1 MFEQICA
8 KIKSGVGSDFY
19 AITSDGWSKP
29 TLSPQLQSVTIHWT
43 DTDWNRQDMVFA
55 AFPMDE
61 FRHSG
66 DVLAEKIATCLT
78 EKGIS
83 MEKLVCCVRDDARNM
98 QCAIRRMEKDSFQC
112 CAHFLFSKANWALI
126 EEDVQ
131 EFAKRME
138 NENEFQLEEAG
149 TSSLCDI
156 DNLADDCDER
166 SDDSIK
172 FDIWKPKSPASISLP
187 SAISTTSRIQVQLA
201 AFKVDARPLLDTD
214 IFSWWKQN
222 GAQFPALDKIARVV
236 HSIPATSVSSERLFS
251 KAGLIYGN
259 KLRNRLSGELV
270 EKILVVKANMDNLQ
284 LAPSAAPEGEIFE
297 SDDVEDQEDQQY
309 VLPEN

>member
-1 MFEQICA
+1 MSDIWKYYDKSSANEAQCQICKRKLARKDGSTRGMWKHLEA
-8 KIKSGVGSDFY
+8 KHQQDFQQLKGTLNDGENGEEQRSLEVGDILG
-19 AITSDGWSKP
+19 AN
-29 TLSPQLQSVTIHWT
+29 VTIHWT
-43 DTDWNRQDMVFA
+43 DTNWNRQDMVLA

-98 QCAIRRMEKDSFQC
+98 QCAIRRMEKDRF
-112 CAHFLFSKANWALI
+112 AYDEEIFSKANWALI

-131 EFAKRME
+131 EFAKRMD

-156 DNLADDCDER
+156 DDLADDCDER

-172 FDIWKPKSPASISLP
+172 FDIWKPKSPASVSLP

-259 KLRNRLSGELV
+259 KLRNRYFV
-270 EKILVVKANMDNLQ
+270 
-284 LAPSAAPEGEIFE
+284 
-297 SDDVEDQEDQQY
+297 
-309 VLPEN
+309 